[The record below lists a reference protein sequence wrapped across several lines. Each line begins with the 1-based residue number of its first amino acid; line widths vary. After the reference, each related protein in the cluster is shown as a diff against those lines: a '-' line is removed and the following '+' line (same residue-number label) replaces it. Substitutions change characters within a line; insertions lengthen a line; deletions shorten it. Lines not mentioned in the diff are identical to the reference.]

1 MIKFLDLQKLNK
13 SYEADFVK
21 VHQEFLQSG
30 RYILG
35 NQVAQFE
42 KNFADYCGTKYCI
55 GVANGLD
62 ALILILRGYIEI
74 GKLQK
79 GDEVIVPANTYIAS
93 ILAIIE
99 AGLEPVFVE
108 PDKETF
114 NISIEGIKEAI
125 TWKTRVIMPVHL
137 YGQLANMNAINTL
150 AKEQNLI
157 VVEDAAQAH
166 GASNNKGIR
175 AGNLGYA
182 AGFSF
187 YPSKNLGALGDGGA
201 ITTNDD
207 KLAAIV
213 MKMRNY
219 GCSSKYVNDVKGVN
233 SRLDEVQAMYL
244 NIKLKDLDSQNK
256 KRVEIAKKYLDNIST
271 HKIKLPQYSGD
282 DDHVFHQFVVRVE
295 NRDNF
300 INYLKENN
308 VETLIH
314 YPIPP
319 HKQKALSEYNHFSFP
334 NTETIHEQVVSIPL
348 NPILLDNEV
357 NTIIELLN
365 TY

>member
-35 NQVAQFE
+35 KQVAQFE

-108 PDKETF
+108 PDIETF

-137 YGQLANMNAINTL
+137 YGELANMNAINTL